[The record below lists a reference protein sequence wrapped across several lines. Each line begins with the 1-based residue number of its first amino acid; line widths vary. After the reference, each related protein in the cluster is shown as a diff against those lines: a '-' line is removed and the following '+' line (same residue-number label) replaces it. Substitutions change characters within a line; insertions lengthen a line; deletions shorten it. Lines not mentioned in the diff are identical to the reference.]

1 MGQLGGVSVPCNVG
15 WGHLGNHIQLRACL
29 GMEHSRHVG
38 GLTYM
43 SINSEG
49 VAETGPMSL

>member
-1 MGQLGGVSVPCNVG
+1 MGQLGGVSVPCNIG